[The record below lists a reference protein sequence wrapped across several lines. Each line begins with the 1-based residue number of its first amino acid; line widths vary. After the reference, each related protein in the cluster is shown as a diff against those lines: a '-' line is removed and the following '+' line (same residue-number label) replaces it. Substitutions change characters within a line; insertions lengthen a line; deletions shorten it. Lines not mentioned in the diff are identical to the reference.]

1 MANTEYLLEMKNI
14 VKTFPGV
21 RALDGAA
28 ITVKPGE
35 VVALCGENGAGKS
48 TLMKCL
54 YGSYHADEGEIIY
67 MGERVDFKT
76 PDEGKE
82 AGIIM
87 VFQELSLIRDLT
99 VAENM
104 FLGSLPDRK
113 SVV

>member
-1 MANTEYLLEMKNI
+1 MAKTEPLLSEYLLQMKNI

-54 YGSYHADEGEIIY
+54 YGSYHADEGEITKAYARELEQNI
-67 MGERVDFKT
+67 
-76 PDEGKE
+76 
-82 AGIIM
+82 
-87 VFQELSLIRDLT
+87 QEQPHLWLWTHNRWKWKRPQI
-99 VAENM
+99 
-104 FLGSLPDRK
+104 
-113 SVV
+113 